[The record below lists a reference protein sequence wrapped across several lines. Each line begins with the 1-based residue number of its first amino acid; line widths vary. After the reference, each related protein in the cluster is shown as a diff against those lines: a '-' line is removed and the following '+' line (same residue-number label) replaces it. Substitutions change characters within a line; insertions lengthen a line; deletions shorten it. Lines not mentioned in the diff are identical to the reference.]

1 MKINV
6 KKKYDNAQI
15 FFKKLYLTHLSQTNP
30 PAYILNI
37 GTRIYIDSNIL
48 IRQKYE
54 ATVKAYYDTDV
65 ISANLSDAQPL
76 VQAINDWVS
85 NITDAN
91 IDQMIKDGK
100 N

>member
-1 MKINV
+1 M
-6 KKKYDNAQI
+6 
-15 FFKKLYLTHLSQTNP
+15 
-30 PAYILNI
+30 
-37 GTRIYIDSNIL
+37 
-48 IRQKYE
+48 
-54 ATVKAYYDTDV
+54 KAYYDTDV

-91 IDQMIKDGK
+91 IDRMIKDGK